1 MLQIKTN
8 YSISVL
14 SICSL
19 FVRNLHQRQKSD
31 FGLSKILKG
40 DWDLS
45 EFSLRDIFFFGKVRS
60 VGLDGG
66 NLCLC
71 LLLRES
77 GVGRAGWRHAMSCH
91 QEIKPTWARLARS
104 QQLGGA
110 NMAARPTTS
119 RRRVGDSGKDTAA
132 IEVLHRKDENLRS
145 GCHH

>member
-45 EFSLRDIFFFGKVRS
+45 EFSLRDIFLFGKVRS

-91 QEIKPTWARLARS
+91 QEIKPTRARLARS
-104 QQLGGA
+104 PIWQPGRPRQGGGLGIVARIQL
-110 NMAARPTTS
+110 
-119 RRRVGDSGKDTAA
+119 
-132 IEVLHRKDENLRS
+132 LLRFFIAKMKI
-145 GCHH
+145 

>member
-71 LLLRES
+71 LCLCLSLLLRES

-91 QEIKPTWARLARS
+91 QEIKPTRARLARS
-104 QQLGGA
+104 PIWQPGRPRQGGGLGIVARIQLL
-110 NMAARPTTS
+110 
-119 RRRVGDSGKDTAA
+119 
-132 IEVLHRKDENLRS
+132 EHL
-145 GCHH
+145 